1 MAAAAAAPSWESRA
15 RWLACGLG
23 LALSLYAFHVE
34 SSKERDATYRAMCDI
49 SESVSCSKVFTSRWG
64 RGFGLLGGI
73 FGHDSVLNQPNGV
86 YGVIFYLLQVLLSLT
101 DSAMAAIALAA
112 SSVVSLAGSLYLA
125 YVLFLVLHDF
135 CLVCVTTYALNGL
148 LFLLNYKRL
157 VHLNS
162 SWQRQRDKQE

>member
-73 FGHDSVLNQPNGV
+73 FGHDSVLNQPNG
-86 YGVIFYLLQVLLSLT
+86 LT